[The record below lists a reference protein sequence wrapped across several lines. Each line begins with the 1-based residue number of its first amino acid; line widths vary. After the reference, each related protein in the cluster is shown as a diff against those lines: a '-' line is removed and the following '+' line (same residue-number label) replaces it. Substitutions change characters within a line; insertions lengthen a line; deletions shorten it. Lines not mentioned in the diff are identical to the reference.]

1 MLKRNREMG
10 QELDGTGGREGSNR
24 KVLGPLCIPKGV
36 VQQRQR
42 QNLSQREKRWLVAK
56 SWQGKN
62 GRDPE
67 QR

>member
-1 MLKRNREMG
+1 MG
-10 QELDGTGGREGSNR
+10 QDLDRTGGREGSNR

-42 QNLSQREKRWLVAK
+42 EFIQGREEMATVAN

>member
-1 MLKRNREMG
+1 MG

-42 QNLSQREKRWLVAK
+42 QRIYPRER
-56 SWQGKN
+56 
-62 GRDPE
+62 RDGYSRE
-67 QR
+67 ILARQKWKGS